1 MSRKPKAGYWVKGQF
16 VAYGSE
22 LDAELSGK
30 DVPSK
35 SDLKKESDELQKL
48 GADLLTLRGDLFNK
62 LDLPDKLIEALN
74 EAKRITNFEGKRRQM
89 QFVGKLM
96 RTLDESV
103 IDAARQALDEQ
114 RNGSARETLALH
126 QVETWRDRL
135 IADDGAL
142 TDWLTLHTD
151 TDVQALRALIRQA
164 RKDAASQKD
173 LPGQAPRHGRAYR
186 EIFQLVKAALSQEVD
201 SSTPHAEE
209 DGDAQP

>member
-30 DVPSK
+30 DVPSR
-35 SDLKKESDELQKL
+35 SDLKKESEELQKL
-48 GADLLTLRGDLFNK
+48 GADLLTLRSDLFNK
-62 LDLPDKLIEALN
+62 LDLPDKLVEAMS

-96 RTLDESV
+96 RALDERV

-126 QVETWRDRL
+126 QVEAWRDRL
-135 IADDGAL
+135 ITDDGAL
-142 TDWLTLHTD
+142 TEWLALHAD

-164 RKDAASQKD
+164 RKDATAQKD
-173 LPGQAPRHGRAYR
+173 LPGQAPRHGKAYR
-186 EIFQLVKAALSQEVD
+186 EIFQLVKAALSEA
-201 SSTPHAEE
+201 PNE
-209 DGDAQP
+209 DGDDEGGEPT